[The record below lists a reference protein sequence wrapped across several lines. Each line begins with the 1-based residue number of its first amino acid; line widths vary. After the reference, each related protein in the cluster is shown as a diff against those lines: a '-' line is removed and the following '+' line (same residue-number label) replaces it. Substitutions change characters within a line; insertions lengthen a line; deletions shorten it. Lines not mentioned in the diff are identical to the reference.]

1 MEPIKESIEKQKD
14 NSAYSKNGGARP
26 GAGRPKGG
34 ENKATKEKRIV
45 KEEMKQRIM
54 RSKDSL
60 LNSQMNLAQGVQM
73 LFKSKKLTI
82 EDKEGNVIE
91 IRKEKPILVENQEE
105 IESYLAGEY
114 DDDKDNYYFITIEK
128 PDNKAIDS
136 MFDRAFDKARQ
147 NVGLDGGEEGKPI
160 PIEMKVKA
168 NQSIKEFLN
177 GNSEDIT
184 KRQQGDDKSSIPVQ
198 SEEH

>member
-34 ENKATKEKRIV
+34 ENQATKDKRIV

-54 RSKDSL
+54 RSKDAL
-60 LNSQMNLAQGVQM
+60 LNSQMNLAKGCQF
-73 LFKSKKLTI
+73 LFVIETIKFKDKDGKWKEEKKKPVIVEDQETI
-82 EDKEGNVIE
+82 EN
-91 IRKEKPILVENQEE
+91 
-105 IESYLAGEY
+105 YLAGEL
-114 DDDKDNYYFITIEK
+114 DNEKDEYYFMTTQK

-160 PIEMKVKA
+160 NIV
-168 NQSIKEFLN
+168 NY
-177 GNSEDIT
+177 
-184 KRQQGDDKSSIPVQ
+184 GDTTGKIPTPKIPDTDKPSV
-198 SEEH
+198 

>member
-1 MEPIKESIEKQKD
+1 MESIKEEID
-14 NSAYSKNGGARP
+14 TKNKKSNWGGKRE
-26 GAGRPKGG
+26 GSGRPEGA
-34 ENKATKEKRIV
+34 ESQATKDKKIV

-60 LNSQMNLAQGVQM
+60 LNSQMNLAKGCQF
-73 LFKSKKLTI
+73 LFVIETIKSK
-82 EDKEGNVIE
+82 DKDGKWKEEKKKPRIVEGQ
-91 IRKEKPILVENQEE
+91 KT
-105 IESYLAGEY
+105 IESYLAGELNNE
-114 DDDKDNYYFITIEK
+114 KDEYYFMTTQK

-160 PIEMKVKA
+160 PLEVRVSA

-177 GNSEDIT
+177 DNPTDIT
-184 KRQQGDDKSSIPVQ
+184 KRQQGDDKGFVSVQ
-198 SEEH
+198 SEE